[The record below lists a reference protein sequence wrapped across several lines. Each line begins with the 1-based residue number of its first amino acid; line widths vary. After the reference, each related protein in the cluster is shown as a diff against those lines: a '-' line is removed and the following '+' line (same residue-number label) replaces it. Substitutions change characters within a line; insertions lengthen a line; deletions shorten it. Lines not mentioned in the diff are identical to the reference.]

1 MRFNTDS
8 YWVSVNA
15 VFSSVSSNKYYLC
28 RSVIYVMFIAVHTI
42 VLTFSREPVDPVVK
56 GSIVIEVELLS

>member
-15 VFSSVSSNKYYLC
+15 VFSSVSTNKYHLC
-28 RSVIYVMFIAVHTI
+28 RSVIYVMFITVRTI
-42 VLTFSREPVDPVVK
+42 VLTFSREPVDPVMK
-56 GSIVIEVELLS
+56 GSKVIEIELLS